1 MIRDPIHMHNDPIY
15 HDQGGGTAQK
25 PAKTMEGDPA
35 RRMVVVLGPKI
46 ADFLGFGPNDRLP
59 V

>member
-1 MIRDPIHMHNDPIY
+1 MHNNPIY